1 MSQASNPIT
10 GIATATF
17 GAGCFWGAEAAFRAL
32 PGVLESRVGYAA
44 ETADGALQIEVVQ
57 VDFDLRRVSYTALIE
72 HFWGLHDPTS
82 VDRQGEHGGAKYR
95 SAIFHTDAE
104 QAEQARAA
112 KVALQASGR
121 LNKPVA
127 TVILPLGRFD
137 LADEEHQRYLEKNG
151 LSSCSV

>member
-1 MSQASNPIT
+1 MT

-44 ETADGALQIEVVQ
+44 EAADGALQIEVVQ

-82 VDRQGEHGGAKYR
+82 VDRQGEHDGAKYR